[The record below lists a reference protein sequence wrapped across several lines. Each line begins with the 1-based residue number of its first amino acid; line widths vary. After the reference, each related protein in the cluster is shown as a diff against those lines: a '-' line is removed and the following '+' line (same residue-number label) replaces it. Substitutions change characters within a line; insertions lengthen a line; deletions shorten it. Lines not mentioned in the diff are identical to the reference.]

1 MELTREALA
10 QVKFRTRGQWYDA
23 LQVDQFI
30 EELMAAADRQEEES
44 RLLREEW
51 MARLAQ
57 ATEEAQGLRERL
69 RALERESRAARTPAQ
84 GETQPLEEERD
95 QTMKTIIERE
105 FAAYIVDKAAQMG
118 VECTAQV
125 TCELEENGVFLPQSA
140 VLQGTFSSEQREEM
154 AGVLEEE
161 LGIAREQQI
170 IQTKEESP

>member
-44 RLLREEW
+44 RLLQEEW

-69 RALERESRAARTPAQ
+69 RALERESRAARSPAQ
-84 GETQPLEEERD
+84 GETQPLEAERD
-95 QTMKTIIERE
+95 QLIADIKALRRFRE
-105 FAAYIVDKAAQMG
+105 SFREAVRKDAQ
-118 VECTAQV
+118 AL
-125 TCELEENGVFLPQSA
+125 LEQAENLG
-140 VLQGTFSSEQREEM
+140 SENM
-154 AGVLEEE
+154 L
-161 LGIAREQQI
+161 
-170 IQTKEESP
+170 

>member
-69 RALERESRAARTPAQ
+69 RALERESRAARSPAQ

-95 QTMKTIIERE
+95 QLIADIRALRRFRE
-105 FAAYIVDKAAQMG
+105 SFREAVRKDAQ
-118 VECTAQV
+118 ALLSQV
-125 TCELEENGVFLPQSA
+125 GDLGSENML
-140 VLQGTFSSEQREEM
+140 
-154 AGVLEEE
+154 
-161 LGIAREQQI
+161 
-170 IQTKEESP
+170 

>member
-95 QTMKTIIERE
+95 QLIADIKALRRFRE
-105 FAAYIVDKAAQMG
+105 SFREAVRKDAQ
-118 VECTAQV
+118 ALLDQV
-125 TCELEENGVFLPQSA
+125 GNLASENML
-140 VLQGTFSSEQREEM
+140 
-154 AGVLEEE
+154 
-161 LGIAREQQI
+161 
-170 IQTKEESP
+170 

>member
-30 EELMAAADRQEEES
+30 EELMAAADRQGEES

-69 RALERESRAARTPAQ
+69 RALERESRAARSPAQ
-84 GETQPLEEERD
+84 GETQPLEAERD
-95 QTMKTIIERE
+95 QLIADIKALRRFRE
-105 FAAYIVDKAAQMG
+105 SFREAVRKDAQ
-118 VECTAQV
+118 ALLSQV
-125 TCELEENGVFLPQSA
+125 GDLG
-140 VLQGTFSSEQREEM
+140 SEKM
-154 AGVLEEE
+154 L
-161 LGIAREQQI
+161 
-170 IQTKEESP
+170 

>member
-95 QTMKTIIERE
+95 QLIADIKALRRFRE
-105 FAAYIVDKAAQMG
+105 SFREAVRKDAQ
-118 VECTAQV
+118 AL
-125 TCELEENGVFLPQSA
+125 LEQAENLG
-140 VLQGTFSSEQREEM
+140 SENM
-154 AGVLEEE
+154 L
-161 LGIAREQQI
+161 
-170 IQTKEESP
+170 

>member
-1 MELTREALA
+1 M
-10 QVKFRTRGQWYDA
+10 KFRTRGQWYDA

-69 RALERESRAARTPAQ
+69 RALERESRAARSPAQ

-95 QTMKTIIERE
+95 QLIADIKALRRFRESFRRRCAGTPRRCWSRRKIWARKTCCNTI
-105 FAAYIVDKAAQMG
+105 FHIV
-118 VECTAQV
+118 
-125 TCELEENGVFLPQSA
+125 
-140 VLQGTFSSEQREEM
+140 
-154 AGVLEEE
+154 
-161 LGIAREQQI
+161 
-170 IQTKEESP
+170 

>member
-30 EELMAAADRQEEES
+30 EELMAAADRQEEEA

-69 RALERESRAARTPAQ
+69 RALERESRAARSPAQ
-84 GETQPLEEERD
+84 GETQPLEAERD
-95 QTMKTIIERE
+95 QLIADIKALRRFRE
-105 FAAYIVDKAAQMG
+105 SFREAVRKDAQ
-118 VECTAQV
+118 ALLSQV
-125 TCELEENGVFLPQSA
+125 GDLG
-140 VLQGTFSSEQREEM
+140 SEKM
-154 AGVLEEE
+154 L
-161 LGIAREQQI
+161 
-170 IQTKEESP
+170 

>member
-1 MELTREALA
+1 MELTKEALA

-69 RALERESRAARTPAQ
+69 HALERESRAARTPAQ
-84 GETQPLEEERD
+84 GETQPLEAERD
-95 QTMKTIIERE
+95 QLIADIKALRRFRE
-105 FAAYIVDKAAQMG
+105 SFREAVRKDAQ
-118 VECTAQV
+118 ALLSQV
-125 TCELEENGVFLPQSA
+125 GDLD
-140 VLQGTFSSEQREEM
+140 SEKM
-154 AGVLEEE
+154 L
-161 LGIAREQQI
+161 
-170 IQTKEESP
+170 

>member
-57 ATEEAQGLRERL
+57 ATEEPQGLRERL

-84 GETQPLEEERD
+84 GETQPLEAERD
-95 QTMKTIIERE
+95 QLIADIKALRRFRE
-105 FAAYIVDKAAQMG
+105 SFREAVRKDAQ
-118 VECTAQV
+118 
-125 TCELEENGVFLPQSA
+125 ELLEQAEGLP
-140 VLQGTFSSEQREEM
+140 SEK
-154 AGVLEEE
+154 L
-161 LGIAREQQI
+161 L
-170 IQTKEESP
+170 

>member
-69 RALERESRAARTPAQ
+69 RALERESRAARSPAQ
-84 GETQPLEEERD
+84 GETQPLEAERD
-95 QTMKTIIERE
+95 QLIADIKALRRFRE
-105 FAAYIVDKAAQMG
+105 SFREAVRRDAQ
-118 VECTAQV
+118 AL
-125 TCELEENGVFLPQSA
+125 LEQAGSLGSENML
-140 VLQGTFSSEQREEM
+140 
-154 AGVLEEE
+154 
-161 LGIAREQQI
+161 
-170 IQTKEESP
+170 

>member
-69 RALERESRAARTPAQ
+69 RALERESRAACSPAQ

-95 QTMKTIIERE
+95 QLIADIKALRRFRE
-105 FAAYIVDKAAQMG
+105 SFREAVRKDAQ
-118 VECTAQV
+118 
-125 TCELEENGVFLPQSA
+125 ELLEQAEGLP
-140 VLQGTFSSEQREEM
+140 SEK
-154 AGVLEEE
+154 L
-161 LGIAREQQI
+161 L
-170 IQTKEESP
+170 

>member
-69 RALERESRAARTPAQ
+69 HALERESRAARSPAQ
-84 GETQPLEEERD
+84 GETQPLEAERD
-95 QTMKTIIERE
+95 QLIADIKALRRFRE
-105 FAAYIVDKAAQMG
+105 SFREAVRKDAQ
-118 VECTAQV
+118 AL
-125 TCELEENGVFLPQSA
+125 LEQAGNLESENML
-140 VLQGTFSSEQREEM
+140 
-154 AGVLEEE
+154 
-161 LGIAREQQI
+161 
-170 IQTKEESP
+170 

>member
-30 EELMAAADRQEEES
+30 EELMAAADRQGEES

-69 RALERESRAARTPAQ
+69 RALERESRAARSPAQ

-95 QTMKTIIERE
+95 QLIADIKALRRFRE
-105 FAAYIVDKAAQMG
+105 SFREAVRKDAQ
-118 VECTAQV
+118 AL
-125 TCELEENGVFLPQSA
+125 LEQAENLG
-140 VLQGTFSSEQREEM
+140 SENM
-154 AGVLEEE
+154 L
-161 LGIAREQQI
+161 
-170 IQTKEESP
+170 

>member
-69 RALERESRAARTPAQ
+69 RALERESRAARSPAQ

-95 QTMKTIIERE
+95 QLIADIKALRRFRE
-105 FAAYIVDKAAQMG
+105 SFREAVRKDAQ
-118 VECTAQV
+118 ALLSQV
-125 TCELEENGVFLPQSA
+125 GDLGSENML
-140 VLQGTFSSEQREEM
+140 
-154 AGVLEEE
+154 
-161 LGIAREQQI
+161 
-170 IQTKEESP
+170 

>member
-69 RALERESRAARTPAQ
+69 RALERESRAARSPAQ
-84 GETQPLEEERD
+84 GENRQLEAERD
-95 QTMKTIIERE
+95 QLIADIKALRRFRE
-105 FAAYIVDKAAQMG
+105 SFREAVRKDAQALL
-118 VECTAQV
+118 EQV
-125 TCELEENGVFLPQSA
+125 GNL
-140 VLQGTFSSEQREEM
+140 SSENM
-154 AGVLEEE
+154 L
-161 LGIAREQQI
+161 
-170 IQTKEESP
+170 

>member
-69 RALERESRAARTPAQ
+69 RALERESRAARSPAQ
-84 GETQPLEEERD
+84 GETQPLEAERD
-95 QTMKTIIERE
+95 QLIADIKALRRFRE
-105 FAAYIVDKAAQMG
+105 SFREAVRKDAQ
-118 VECTAQV
+118 
-125 TCELEENGVFLPQSA
+125 ELLEQAEGLP
-140 VLQGTFSSEQREEM
+140 SEK
-154 AGVLEEE
+154 L
-161 LGIAREQQI
+161 L
-170 IQTKEESP
+170 

>member
-95 QTMKTIIERE
+95 QLIADIKALRRFWESFRE
-105 FAAYIVDKAAQMG
+105 AVRKDAQ
-118 VECTAQV
+118 AL
-125 TCELEENGVFLPQSA
+125 LEQAGNLGSENML
-140 VLQGTFSSEQREEM
+140 
-154 AGVLEEE
+154 
-161 LGIAREQQI
+161 
-170 IQTKEESP
+170 

>member
-69 RALERESRAARTPAQ
+69 HALERESRAARTPAQ
-84 GETQPLEEERD
+84 GETQPLEAERD
-95 QTMKTIIERE
+95 QLIADIKALRRFRE
-105 FAAYIVDKAAQMG
+105 SFREAVRKDAQ
-118 VECTAQV
+118 ALLSQV
-125 TCELEENGVFLPQSA
+125 GDLD
-140 VLQGTFSSEQREEM
+140 SEKM
-154 AGVLEEE
+154 L
-161 LGIAREQQI
+161 
-170 IQTKEESP
+170 

>member
-69 RALERESRAARTPAQ
+69 RALERESRAARSPAQ

-95 QTMKTIIERE
+95 QLIADIKALRRFRE
-105 FAAYIVDKAAQMG
+105 SFREAVRKDAQ
-118 VECTAQV
+118 AL
-125 TCELEENGVFLPQSA
+125 LEQAEGLP
-140 VLQGTFSSEQREEM
+140 SEK
-154 AGVLEEE
+154 L
-161 LGIAREQQI
+161 L
-170 IQTKEESP
+170 

>member
-30 EELMAAADRQEEES
+30 EELMAAANRQEEES

-84 GETQPLEEERD
+84 GETQPLEAERD
-95 QTMKTIIERE
+95 QLIADIKALRRFRE
-105 FAAYIVDKAAQMG
+105 SFREAVRKDAQ
-118 VECTAQV
+118 ALLSQV
-125 TCELEENGVFLPQSA
+125 GDLG
-140 VLQGTFSSEQREEM
+140 SEKM
-154 AGVLEEE
+154 L
-161 LGIAREQQI
+161 
-170 IQTKEESP
+170 

>member
-84 GETQPLEEERD
+84 GETQPLAAERD
-95 QTMKTIIERE
+95 QLIADIKALRRFRE
-105 FAAYIVDKAAQMG
+105 SFREAVRKDAQ
-118 VECTAQV
+118 ALLSQV
-125 TCELEENGVFLPQSA
+125 GDLD
-140 VLQGTFSSEQREEM
+140 SEKM
-154 AGVLEEE
+154 L
-161 LGIAREQQI
+161 
-170 IQTKEESP
+170 

>member
-69 RALERESRAARTPAQ
+69 RALERESRAARSPAQ
-84 GETQPLEEERD
+84 GETQPLEAERD
-95 QTMKTIIERE
+95 QLIADIKALRRFRE
-105 FAAYIVDKAAQMG
+105 SFREAVRKDAQ
-118 VECTAQV
+118 ALLSQV
-125 TCELEENGVFLPQSA
+125 GDLGSENML
-140 VLQGTFSSEQREEM
+140 
-154 AGVLEEE
+154 
-161 LGIAREQQI
+161 
-170 IQTKEESP
+170 

>member
-84 GETQPLEEERD
+84 GETQPLEAERD
-95 QTMKTIIERE
+95 QLIADIKALRRFRE
-105 FAAYIVDKAAQMG
+105 SFREAVRKDAQ
-118 VECTAQV
+118 AL
-125 TCELEENGVFLPQSA
+125 LEQAENL
-140 VLQGTFSSEQREEM
+140 SSENM
-154 AGVLEEE
+154 L
-161 LGIAREQQI
+161 
-170 IQTKEESP
+170 

>member
-69 RALERESRAARTPAQ
+69 RALERESRAARTPSQ
-84 GETQPLEEERD
+84 GETQPLEAERD
-95 QTMKTIIERE
+95 QLIADIKALRRFRE
-105 FAAYIVDKAAQMG
+105 SFREAVRKDAQ
-118 VECTAQV
+118 ALLSQV
-125 TCELEENGVFLPQSA
+125 GDLG
-140 VLQGTFSSEQREEM
+140 SEKM
-154 AGVLEEE
+154 L
-161 LGIAREQQI
+161 
-170 IQTKEESP
+170 

>member
-84 GETQPLEEERD
+84 GETQPLEAERD
-95 QTMKTIIERE
+95 QLIADIKAPRRFRE
-105 FAAYIVDKAAQMG
+105 SFREAVRKDAQ
-118 VECTAQV
+118 AL
-125 TCELEENGVFLPQSA
+125 LEQAGNLGSENML
-140 VLQGTFSSEQREEM
+140 
-154 AGVLEEE
+154 
-161 LGIAREQQI
+161 
-170 IQTKEESP
+170 

>member
-84 GETQPLEEERD
+84 GETQPLEAERD
-95 QTMKTIIERE
+95 QLIADIKALRRFRE
-105 FAAYIVDKAAQMG
+105 SFREAVRKDAQ
-118 VECTAQV
+118 AL
-125 TCELEENGVFLPQSA
+125 LEQAEGLP
-140 VLQGTFSSEQREEM
+140 SEK
-154 AGVLEEE
+154 L
-161 LGIAREQQI
+161 L
-170 IQTKEESP
+170 

>member
-69 RALERESRAARTPAQ
+69 RALERESRAARSPAQ
-84 GETQPLEEERD
+84 GETQPLEAERD
-95 QTMKTIIERE
+95 QLIADIKALRRFRE
-105 FAAYIVDKAAQMG
+105 SFREAVRKDAQ
-118 VECTAQV
+118 AL
-125 TCELEENGVFLPQSA
+125 LEQAEGLP
-140 VLQGTFSSEQREEM
+140 SEK
-154 AGVLEEE
+154 L
-161 LGIAREQQI
+161 L
-170 IQTKEESP
+170 

>member
-30 EELMAAADRQEEES
+30 EELMAAMDQQEEEA

-84 GETQPLEEERD
+84 GETQPLEAERD
-95 QTMKTIIERE
+95 QLIADIKALRRFRE
-105 FAAYIVDKAAQMG
+105 SFREAVRKDAQ
-118 VECTAQV
+118 ELLSQV
-125 TCELEENGVFLPQSA
+125 GDLG
-140 VLQGTFSSEQREEM
+140 SEKM
-154 AGVLEEE
+154 L
-161 LGIAREQQI
+161 
-170 IQTKEESP
+170 

>member
-69 RALERESRAARTPAQ
+69 RALERESRAARSPAQ

-95 QTMKTIIERE
+95 QLIADIKALRRFRE
-105 FAAYIVDKAAQMG
+105 SFREAVRKDAQ
-118 VECTAQV
+118 AL
-125 TCELEENGVFLPQSA
+125 LEQAESLPSQEA
-140 VLQGTFSSEQREEM
+140 L
-154 AGVLEEE
+154 
-161 LGIAREQQI
+161 
-170 IQTKEESP
+170 P

>member
-95 QTMKTIIERE
+95 QLIADIKALRRFRE
-105 FAAYIVDKAAQMG
+105 SFREAVRKDAQ
-118 VECTAQV
+118 ALLSQV
-125 TCELEENGVFLPQSA
+125 GDLG
-140 VLQGTFSSEQREEM
+140 SEKM
-154 AGVLEEE
+154 L
-161 LGIAREQQI
+161 
-170 IQTKEESP
+170 

>member
-30 EELMAAADRQEEES
+30 EELMAAADRQEEEA

-84 GETQPLEEERD
+84 GETQPLEAERD
-95 QTMKTIIERE
+95 QLIADIKALRRFRE
-105 FAAYIVDKAAQMG
+105 SFREAVRKDAQ
-118 VECTAQV
+118 ALLSQV
-125 TCELEENGVFLPQSA
+125 GDLD
-140 VLQGTFSSEQREEM
+140 SEKM
-154 AGVLEEE
+154 L
-161 LGIAREQQI
+161 
-170 IQTKEESP
+170 

>member
-69 RALERESRAARTPAQ
+69 RALERESRAARSPAQ

-95 QTMKTIIERE
+95 QLIADIKALRRFRE
-105 FAAYIVDKAAQMG
+105 SFREAVRKDAQ
-118 VECTAQV
+118 
-125 TCELEENGVFLPQSA
+125 ELLEQAEGLP
-140 VLQGTFSSEQREEM
+140 SEK
-154 AGVLEEE
+154 L
-161 LGIAREQQI
+161 L
-170 IQTKEESP
+170 

>member
-1 MELTREALA
+1 MELTKEALA

-69 RALERESRAARTPAQ
+69 RALERESRAARSPAQ

-95 QTMKTIIERE
+95 QLIADIKALRRFRE
-105 FAAYIVDKAAQMG
+105 SFREAVRKDAQ
-118 VECTAQV
+118 ALLSQV
-125 TCELEENGVFLPQSA
+125 GDLG
-140 VLQGTFSSEQREEM
+140 SEKM
-154 AGVLEEE
+154 L
-161 LGIAREQQI
+161 
-170 IQTKEESP
+170 

>member
-30 EELMAAADRQEEES
+30 EELMAAADRQGEES

-69 RALERESRAARTPAQ
+69 RALERESRAARSPAQ

-95 QTMKTIIERE
+95 QLIADIKALRRFRE
-105 FAAYIVDKAAQMG
+105 SFREAVRKDAQ
-118 VECTAQV
+118 ALLSQV
-125 TCELEENGVFLPQSA
+125 GDLD
-140 VLQGTFSSEQREEM
+140 SEKM
-154 AGVLEEE
+154 L
-161 LGIAREQQI
+161 
-170 IQTKEESP
+170 

>member
-69 RALERESRAARTPAQ
+69 RALERESRAARTPSQ
-84 GETQPLEEERD
+84 GETQPLEAERD
-95 QTMKTIIERE
+95 QLIADIKALRRFRE
-105 FAAYIVDKAAQMG
+105 SFREAVRKDAQ
-118 VECTAQV
+118 
-125 TCELEENGVFLPQSA
+125 ELLEQAEGLP
-140 VLQGTFSSEQREEM
+140 SEK
-154 AGVLEEE
+154 L
-161 LGIAREQQI
+161 L
-170 IQTKEESP
+170 

>member
-57 ATEEAQGLRERL
+57 ATEEAQGQRERL

-84 GETQPLEEERD
+84 GETQPLEAERD
-95 QTMKTIIERE
+95 QLIADIKALRRFRE
-105 FAAYIVDKAAQMG
+105 SFREAVRRDAQ
-118 VECTAQV
+118 AL
-125 TCELEENGVFLPQSA
+125 LEQAENLG
-140 VLQGTFSSEQREEM
+140 SENM
-154 AGVLEEE
+154 L
-161 LGIAREQQI
+161 
-170 IQTKEESP
+170 

>member
-1 MELTREALA
+1 MELTKEALA

-30 EELMAAADRQEEES
+30 EELMAAADRQEEKS

-69 RALERESRAARTPAQ
+69 SALERESRAARSPAQ

-95 QTMKTIIERE
+95 QLIADIKALRRFRE
-105 FAAYIVDKAAQMG
+105 SFREAVRKDAQ
-118 VECTAQV
+118 ALLSQV
-125 TCELEENGVFLPQSA
+125 GDLD
-140 VLQGTFSSEQREEM
+140 SEKM
-154 AGVLEEE
+154 L
-161 LGIAREQQI
+161 
-170 IQTKEESP
+170 

>member
-84 GETQPLEEERD
+84 GETQPLEAERD
-95 QTMKTIIERE
+95 QLIADIKALRRFRE
-105 FAAYIVDKAAQMG
+105 SFREAVRKDAQ
-118 VECTAQV
+118 AL
-125 TCELEENGVFLPQSA
+125 LEQAGNLGSENML
-140 VLQGTFSSEQREEM
+140 
-154 AGVLEEE
+154 
-161 LGIAREQQI
+161 
-170 IQTKEESP
+170 

>member
-69 RALERESRAARTPAQ
+69 RALERESRAARSPAQ

-95 QTMKTIIERE
+95 QLIADIKALRRFRE
-105 FAAYIVDKAAQMG
+105 SFREAVRRDDQAL
-118 VECTAQV
+118 
-125 TCELEENGVFLPQSA
+125 LEQAEGLP
-140 VLQGTFSSEQREEM
+140 SEK
-154 AGVLEEE
+154 L
-161 LGIAREQQI
+161 L
-170 IQTKEESP
+170 